1 MLGFFMLSNEIC
13 PDSSLQNIEK
23 RLATFKL
30 PSTNSS
36 GTFANGPAHTSQAQ
50 QQQNPVITTEAV
62 EFIDKYTGTRVF
74 NKTAFD
80 IYFSLLKDGTIKSNT
95 QYSLGELSDII
106 NSKLHGVLPSSSSS
120 SSPASPILPLTTSDF
135 SSRSG
140 IEVTYI
146 VESDL
151 TFDLQT
157 NKVIVCNYRVLAER
171 LKVL

>member
-1 MLGFFMLSNEIC
+1 MLGFFMLTNEIC
-13 PDSSLQNIEK
+13 PDSALQSIEK

-36 GTFANGPAHTSQAQ
+36 GVLPAHPSQSQHQ
-50 QQQNPVITTEAV
+50 QQPVITTETV

-95 QYSLGELSDII
+95 QYSLNELTDII
-106 NSKLHGVLPSSSSS
+106 NSKLHGAVPSSSSS
-120 SSPASPILPLTTSDF
+120 SSPTSPILPLTTSDF